1 MVAKAGATMRTERT
15 AIFDKTPGSLLRHF
29 RIFGFTI
36 LGGLTRA
43 HFADWLRRSGIC
55 DVTAA
60 DLERIESNR
69 QAMPQS
75 LRQFV
80 GQYYPALRE
89 TVPSDLRTIRESLGW
104 SQERPA
110 VELDVSRELISK
122 CEAGERSVPPAAA
135 TRLRE
140 LVPKREEGTTGR
152 PSPICTNEMPCFKG
166 ATRGQK
172 RGSETSATTAEA
184 A

>member
-1 MVAKAGATMRTERT
+1 MRTERT

-43 HFADWLRRSGIC
+43 HFADWLKRDGVC

-60 DLERIESNR
+60 DLERIEGNR
-69 QAMPQS
+69 QTMPAGLYDFLRSHYPQHLGTPTES
-75 LRQFV
+75 LR
-80 GQYYPALRE
+80 G
-89 TVPSDLRTIRESLGW
+89 IRERLGW
-104 SQERPA
+104 TQERLA